1 MPAQAAHGLPSHCPP
16 VPDAPI
22 QRTGIVPPL
31 HCRRARRR
39 CRQDQWGYR
48 ASPVRRTAPNHRQSG
63 AAGNGQNPPPLWLGQ
78 SRSCPTRSLRF
89 SGTRIIEGSRS
100 YPSLIVHGWQRWAA
114 LDRVARAYPKAIMTE
129 RNTTLRN
136 GPYIGRSLPRL
147 EDLRLVRGAGRYTD
161 DIVVPGQACA
171 TFLRSPHAHA
181 RILRIDTSAAR
192 ARPGVLAVLTGAD
205 YVADGL
211 LGAAQGPVPAD

>member
-1 MPAQAAHGLPSHCPP
+1 
-16 VPDAPI
+16 
-22 QRTGIVPPL
+22 
-31 HCRRARRR
+31 
-39 CRQDQWGYR
+39 
-48 ASPVRRTAPNHRQSG
+48 
-63 AAGNGQNPPPLWLGQ
+63 
-78 SRSCPTRSLRF
+78 
-89 SGTRIIEGSRS
+89 
-100 YPSLIVHGWQRWAA
+100 
-114 LDRVARAYPKAIMTE
+114 MTE

-136 GPYIGRSLPRL
+136 GPYIGRSLPRF

-211 LGAAQGPVPAD
+211 LGAAQGPVPADAIDVKHKAFESTKHHILDEPQFPLAVERVRYPGEAVAVIVAEDLFTARDAAELIAVEYEVLQASTDVHQAIGAQAIWPAAPDNIADEQQPHQPTFASMSSISVRMKSSGSSCGSTGISSTSDTE